1 MRYIRFESQAPL
13 ECASSRLGIFQIAYR
28 LRDADETRV
37 HDANEI
43 AKLLEWL
50 KAHLH
55 SPDELELEANKRAIC
70 WFKSA
75 AHEPMKR
82 IWHLKACVEAYGY
95 WISVRKTWEPGLII
109 YEDGWQ
115 VAAIPRTRRLN

>member
-1 MRYIRFESQAPL
+1 MRYLRFESQVPY
-13 ECASSRLGIFQIAYR
+13 EGASSRLGIFQIAYR
-28 LRDADETRV
+28 LRDADDTRV

-43 AKLLEWL
+43 ARLLLWL
-50 KAHLH
+50 KTHLH
-55 SPDELELEANKRAIC
+55 APEELSLDANKRAIC

-82 IWHLKACVEAYGY
+82 MWHLKAIVEVYGY
-95 WISVRKTWEPGLII
+95 WISVKKTREPGLII

-115 VAAIPRTRRLN
+115 VAAIPRTRRPN